1 MALSDRHSSI
11 LLATLQEHIKTA
23 RPVSSDILVEK
34 HGFDLSTASVR
45 SVLQELEEAGYL
57 AQPYTSAGRVPTVKA
72 YRYYLDNFLEEA
84 KVPLAAQTALRHAI
98 HRSEDPELQIKSV
111 AKAIAELT
119 SNTVLVGFAP
129 HDVYY
134 TGISYLFHQPE
145 FMEMAMVLDFSELI
159 DRLDDVIAR
168 LFGKLDAQ
176 PKIFLGKG
184 NPFGEDT
191 GAVIA
196 QCSGTLV
203 GIVGPVR
210 MAYDQNLALL
220 RFTQQLLA

>member
-1 MALSDRHSSI
+1 MALSERNNSI

-23 RPVSSDILVEK
+23 RPVGSEILVEK
-34 HGFDLSTASVR
+34 HGIDLSPASVR
-45 SVLQELEEAGYL
+45 NVLLELEEAGYL
-57 AQPYTSAGRVPTVKA
+57 AQPHTSAGRVPTVKA

-84 KVPLAAQTALRHAI
+84 QVPHAAQTALRTAI
-98 HRSEDPELQIKSV
+98 HRSTDPELQMKSV

-145 FMEMAMVLDFSELI
+145 FAEMDMVLDFSELI
-159 DRLDDVIAR
+159 DRLDDVVAR
-168 LFGKLDAQ
+168 LYSRLNTHPQ
-176 PKIFLGKG
+176 IFLGKD
-184 NPFGEDT
+184 NPFGEET
-191 GAVIA
+191 GVVML

-203 GIVGPVR
+203 GILGPVR
-210 MAYDQNLALL
+210 MSYGQNIALL

>member
-23 RPVSSDILVEK
+23 RPVSSEILVEK
-34 HGFDLSTASVR
+34 HGIDLSSASVR
-45 SVLQELEEAGYL
+45 SVLLDLEEDSYL
-57 AQPYTSAGRVPTVKA
+57 IQPYTSAGRVPTVKA
-72 YRYYLDNFLEEA
+72 YRYYIDNFLEEA
-84 KVPLAAQTALRHAI
+84 KVPQSAQVALRTAI

-119 SNTVLVGFAP
+119 SNTVLIGFAP
-129 HDVYY
+129 HNVYY

-145 FMEMAMVLDFSELI
+145 FTEMAMVLDFSELI

-168 LFGKLDAQ
+168 MFGKLDAH

-191 GAVIA
+191 GAVVA

-203 GIVGPVR
+203 GIVGPMR
-210 MAYDQNLALL
+210 MPYDQNIALL
-220 RFTQQLLA
+220 RYTQKLLA